1 MVFAKYFA
9 RFYEKKDNTWNPS
22 AQQTSA
28 LYCRL
33 TDFTFPRGY
42 HGYPVNIVTNEEGT
56 VG

>member
-42 HGYPVNIVTNEEGT
+42 HGYPVNIIN
-56 VG
+56 